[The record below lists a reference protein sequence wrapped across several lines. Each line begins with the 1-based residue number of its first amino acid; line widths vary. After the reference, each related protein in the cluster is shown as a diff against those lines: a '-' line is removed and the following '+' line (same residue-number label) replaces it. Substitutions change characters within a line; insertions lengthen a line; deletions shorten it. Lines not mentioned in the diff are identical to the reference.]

1 MNRIYKPDSVLNV
14 CLVAPFPPPYGGIA
28 NWAAMISDHYSKHP
42 ELRVEIARINT
53 APPAR
58 DLDGRTI
65 FTRVIHGAR
74 SVFSSRKEL
83 KALIES
89 GNVDVVHVTTS
100 GSLALI
106 RDCILLKLCKRK
118 SVKSVLHIRFGRVPD
133 VIKDNGLEKKL
144 LMCAMRAANKVLV
157 LDSKTE
163 EACLEENVIAD
174 SIPNPVNINEIQQG
188 VEKVGDSVVY
198 LGWVI
203 KAKGIE
209 ELLAAWELVKTS
221 KRAMQATLTII
232 GPFDEAYME
241 YLKSRYSFAGVR
253 IEGELS
259 HVDAL
264 EILSRS
270 KIFVFP
276 SYTEGFPNAVVEA
289 MASKCAIIATDVGAI
304 GDMLRDKC
312 GIIVERNPENIA
324 NALIEL
330 LENDD
335 LSQTLADHARLKAY
349 KMYDLRRV
357 GKLYAE
363 YWGS

>member
-1 MNRIYKPDSVLNV
+1 
-14 CLVAPFPPPYGGIA
+14 
-28 NWAAMISDHYSKHP
+28 
-42 ELRVEIARINT
+42 
-53 APPAR
+53 
-58 DLDGRTI
+58 
-65 FTRVIHGAR
+65 
-74 SVFSSRKEL
+74 
-83 KALIES
+83 
-89 GNVDVVHVTTS
+89 
-100 GSLALI
+100 
-106 RDCILLKLCKRK
+106 
-118 SVKSVLHIRFGRVPD
+118 
-133 VIKDNGLEKKL
+133 
-144 LMCAMRAANKVLV
+144 MCAMRAANKVLV